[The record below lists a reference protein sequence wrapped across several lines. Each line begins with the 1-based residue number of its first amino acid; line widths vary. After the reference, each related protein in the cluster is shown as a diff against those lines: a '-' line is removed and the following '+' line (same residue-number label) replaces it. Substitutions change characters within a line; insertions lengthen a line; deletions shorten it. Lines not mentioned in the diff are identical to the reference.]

1 MLPQHSK
8 AHMHTPILIFFTCIA
23 KKQISKL
30 HNIVLL
36 HKKVEHVPKKIHLC
50 TEIFRPPLYWSYMFT
65 FGQLLWKKSIYLP
78 LYIFF
83 SFSKQILDGQIP
95 DRPNQTWKDQDRA
108 KHFCFFF
115 YFASILI
122 VISHATITHGNIFLG
137 FLDYVMLIFVLTLHA
152 RTRKLYYYLMCRG
165 MRRCD

>member
-1 MLPQHSK
+1 
-8 AHMHTPILIFFTCIA
+8 MHTPILIFFTCIA

-36 HKKVEHVPKKIHLC
+36 HKKIEYVPKKIQD
-50 TEIFRPPLYWSYMFT
+50 T
-65 FGQLLWKKSIYLP
+65 FINWNVYILSTFVEKTIYLP

-83 SFSKQILDGQIP
+83 YFFLHIFFLHHFFQLDTGWTNLLKE
-95 DRPNQTWKDQDRA
+95 PNT
-108 KHFCFFF
+108 
-115 YFASILI
+115 FASSFTLPPYWLLFRIQQKPRME
-122 VISHATITHGNIFLG
+122 IFSSDLN
-137 FLDYVMLIFVLTLHA
+137 DVMLIFVLTLHA